1 MDPLTSPAST
11 RQKIVKKLNPLNSI
25 FGRLF
30 LWFWL
35 TTIVMIICTALII
48 RYLATGSELQTIP
61 AGEQDYL
68 EQIAKDIERRI
79 ENRPMVRRKLDRM
92 LRMMG
97 KQTGES
103 LVLMDKESEEL
114 IYDGPRIPYP
124 FQQRFKNL
132 SGADASYGFMMGN
145 RIFFGPVTVTIG
157 ERDYALFKGR
167 PARFPMLRHRSD
179 LLFLVALVISGSLC
193 FFLAW
198 SFTRPI
204 KELRDAAQQ
213 MSEGNLQAGAS
224 QSVHRKDEIGELS
237 EDFRTMAVKVNEL
250 IEHQKRLL
258 ADISHELRSPLARLQ
273 LAIGIAQQNLEN
285 LQSEQQGSQAD
296 ISASNKIHAQV
307 LSRIEKEAIQ
317 IDSMIARV
325 LQLSRLESD
334 AQDVVKQKVVFPSFI
349 QSLLQDAQ
357 YEASNKGKN
366 LQQDLCEGTEI
377 MLEPALI
384 SSAIENVLRN
394 AIRYAKQDIY
404 IQARVADD
412 NLIVRIEDDGCGVPA
427 EELDKLFTPF
437 YRVSLARNRE
447 SGGTGL
453 GLAIAIQ
460 AINAHNGEIR
470 AMNNDKGGLSVEI
483 KLPLR
488 DS

>member
-1 MDPLTSPAST
+1 M
-11 RQKIVKKLNPLNSI
+11 KKNFVKKLNPLNSI

-48 RYLATGSELQTIP
+48 RYLAKGPELQTIP
-61 AGEQDYL
+61 AGEQQYL
-68 EQIAKDIERRI
+68 EQIAAEIEKRAK
-79 ENRPMVRRKLDRM
+79 NRPMARRRLDRL
-92 LRMMG
+92 LRIVG
-97 KQTGES
+97 NQSGEN
-103 LVLMDKESEEL
+103 LVLMDKVSEQL
-114 IYDGPRIPYP
+114 FYDGPVIPFP

-132 SGADASYGFMMGN
+132 NQADTSYGFMMGN
-145 RIFFGPVTVTIG
+145 RIFFGPVTISIDDR
-157 ERDYALFKGR
+157 EYALFKGR

-179 LLFLVALVISGSLC
+179 LLFLVALLISGSLC
-193 FFLAW
+193 LFLAW

-213 MSEGNLQAGAS
+213 MARGNLQAGAS
-224 QSVHRKDEIGELS
+224 QHINRKDEIGALS

-285 LQSEQQGSQAD
+285 VSQQNEDQA
-296 ISASNKIHAQV
+296 IENTFENNPSNKIHSQV

-317 IDSMIARV
+317 IDNMIARV
-325 LQLSRLESD
+325 LQLSRLESNT
-334 AQDVVKQKVVFPSFI
+334 QDLVKQKVNFPSFI
-349 QSLLQDAQ
+349 QSVLQDAE
-357 YEASNKGKN
+357 YEASSQGKA
-366 LQQDLCEGTEI
+366 LQQNLCQGTEL
-377 MLEPALI
+377 MLEPMLI
-384 SSAIENVLRN
+384 SSAIENVVRN
-394 AIRYAKQDIY
+394 AIRYAKQNITIEANVEDDHLL
-404 IQARVADD
+404 IQID
-412 NLIVRIEDDGCGVPA
+412 DDGCGVPEA
-427 EELDKLFTPF
+427 ELDKLFAPF

-460 AINAHNGEIR
+460 AINAHNGKIQ
-470 AMNNDKGGLSVEI
+470 AMNNNKGGLSVEI